1 MTLVSNTQQQEISQL
16 LQTEVD
22 CVNSLLESLHQEYE
36 ALAEQH
42 AEALEIVVRDK
53 QEKIQQL
60 ESITR
65 QREKLLN
72 SLSNVS
78 VTIDQKNN
86 KHYIFRDDK
95 KSTALWDELVN
106 VAEKCRDKNRVNGSI
121 VETASRQSQHALD
134 ILRGILPNASSTVGL
149 YDNSGHTKAFN
160 NKHSLVHV

>member
-1 MTLVSNTQQQEISQL
+1 MTTASNTQQQELSQL
-16 LQTEVD
+16 LQAEVD
-22 CVNSLLESLHQEYE
+22 CVNSLLESLQQEYE

-42 AEALEIVVRDK
+42 ADALEYVVRCK

-60 ESITR
+60 EKITQ
-65 QREKLLN
+65 QRERLLD
-72 SLSNVS
+72 SLPHVS
-78 VTIDQKNN
+78 VTMDQENN
-86 KHYIFRDDK
+86 KYYVFHDDK
-95 KSTALWDELVN
+95 KSTDLWDELVA

-134 ILRGILPNASSTVGL
+134 ILRGILPNSSSAVGL